1 MKFGLFGGARLGPN
15 NPLGDSYNY
24 KDFVTY
30 VKDAEELGFESIFL
44 VEHHFTG
51 AGQLSASLNLLSYLA
66 ACTTRIRLG
75 TAVVVLP
82 WHNPVLLAEQ
92 VATLDVLSGGRVDLG
107 VGRGYRKIEFEQFC
121 IPMEEAQER
130 YAECLEVMLKAW
142 TTPGRFS
149 HHGKRWHFKD
159 IVVEP
164 APQQQPHPP
173 IWMAAGTP
181 GGIAYVAGQNYGLLL
196 DQLATMDQVE
206 ERVRLYLEGLA
217 AKGFPRDAS
226 RVGVTRALS
235 LVTTEEERKK
245 AHEAAAGDVQENRRH
260 RAPDPG
266 RRARELRRDGRG
278 RRRGLDRHA
287 GRDRRKAAGAR
298 RARGGVRAAHERRGQ
313 SEDARALHEGN
324 RAARRARA
332 RARHAGQDRR
342 GGLKGRRVGVGVFA
356 ATRA

>member
-1 MKFGLFGGARLGPN
+1 MRMKFGLFGGARLGPN

-24 KDFVTY
+24 KDFITY
-30 VKDAEELGFESIFL
+30 VRDAEDLGFESIFL

-66 ACTTRIRLG
+66 ACTSRIRLG

-107 VGRGYRKIEFEQFC
+107 IGRGYRKIEFEQFC

-130 YAECLEVMLKAW
+130 HSECLEVMLKAW

-164 APQQQPHPP
+164 APRQQPHPP
-173 IWMAAGTP
+173 IWMAAGTA
-181 GGIAYVAGQNYGLLL
+181 GGIAYVSSQNYGLLL

-206 ERVRLYLEGLA
+206 ERVRLYVNGLA
-217 AKGFPRDAS
+217 AKGFPPDAG
-226 RVGVTRALS
+226 RVGVTRALNII
-235 LVTTEEERKK
+235 TTEAERAK
-245 AHEAAAGDVQENRRH
+245 ALE
-260 RAPDPG
+260 
-266 RRARELRRDGRG
+266 
-278 RRRGLDRHA
+278 RRRETFKSIGDI
-287 GRDRRKAAGAR
+287 AR
-298 RARGGVRAAHERRGQ
+298 RAGDGPTSYDEMIAAD
-313 SEDARALHEGN
+313 DAGLIGTPDEIVEKLRQL
-324 RAARRARA
+324 AARGVEYVLITAAAANRKTLETFARDIAPHVGRAPA
-332 RARHAGQDRR
+332 RTSMDKTVAAG
-342 GGLKGRRVGVGVFA
+342 
-356 ATRA
+356 